1 MPNTSPKWEE
11 SLRDLESEFR
21 RLVQALDLIVALD
34 RKIFQTSFDLDALLE
49 EMLKGLRDLVGA
61 EYAQVLLRRG
71 PALVIVHSTQSIDKG
86 LAFRIEECVCGV
98 ALAEH
103 RTVSSGNVER
113 DFPERYQWILGRRAD
128 NKMVSEVAV
137 PIYAHIADEAQTA
150 DESDQIVAGVINIES
165 PLPDAF
171 HVSQIELVEK
181 FALQAGAAINNAR
194 IHTGL
199 ALTLRLAENIK
210 SLSQEPGKA
219 LRSTLENLSVLF
231 QEGVI
236 VQFLIYDQAADSL
249 IIESSTVEG
258 TEGQSVLVGDS
269 FSGLVIQGGTA
280 VRSNNVRR
288 DHPQLFKDTVGDAD
302 AGYLPTQSEL
312 AVPIKE
318 DGRIVG
324 VLNVESPD
332 NDAFSRYD
340 EYMLTVIASNASV
353 WTRIH
358 KSKSILALEK
368 MATVGNIAG
377 HLIHTLNSGLLPLE
391 LIAKNLEQIGSD
403 SDQVIKDKLRAQID
417 WLKSV
422 APSIDES
429 INKLQDMYDGARVIH
444 ENVNVNQ
451 LARRV
456 VADLVTRKEL
466 QIRWELDEKMPNLRV
481 SPGIYHVFWN
491 LISNAQ
497 AAIKDGQGGELTVG
511 TKIVYGRY
519 TNQIEAFELWVY
531 DNGQGVPEDKLKQ
544 IFQLDYSSK
553 AGRKTGYGLWW
564 VDTFVDRWE
573 GNRTIESEVGRGT
586 KIRIWFPLTPE
597 GVAARIEE
605 DGKDV

>member
-71 PALVIVHSTQSIDKG
+71 PALVVVHSTQATDKG

-103 RTVSSGNVER
+103 RTVSSGNVES
-113 DFPERYQWILGRRAD
+113 DFPERYQWILGREEEH
-128 NKMVSEVAV
+128 KMVSEVAV
-137 PIYAHIADEAQTA
+137 PIYAHIEDDARAA

-165 PLPDAF
+165 PLPNAF

-199 ALTLRLAENIK
+199 ALTLRLAEDIK
-210 SLSQEPGKA
+210 SLSQDPDKA
-219 LRSTLENLSVLF
+219 LRSTLEHLSVLF

-236 VQFLIYDQAADSL
+236 VQFLIYDRASDSL
-249 IIESSTVEG
+249 VIESSTVEG
-258 TEGQSVLVGDS
+258 TEGKSVLVTDS
-269 FSGLVIQGGTA
+269 FSGLVIQRGTA

-288 DHPQLFKDTVGDAD
+288 DHPQLFKDTVGDA
-302 AGYLPTQSEL
+302 GFEPTQSEL

-318 DGRIVG
+318 DGRIIG

-391 LIAKNLEQIGSD
+391 LIAKNLEQIASEG
-403 SDQVIKDKLRAQID
+403 DQIIQDKLKAQIE

-429 INKLQDMYDGARVIH
+429 INKLQDMYAGARIVD

-456 VADLVTRKEL
+456 VEDLVTRKEL
-466 QIRWELDEKMPNLRV
+466 QLRWELDENMPNLRV

-497 AAIKDGQGGELTVG
+497 AAIKDGQAGELTVG
-511 TKIVYGRY
+511 TKIVFGRY

-531 DNGQGVPEDKLKQ
+531 DNGHGVPEDMLQQ

-564 VDTFVDRWE
+564 VDTFIDRWE
-573 GNRTIESEVGRGT
+573 GKRRIESEVGHGT
-586 KIRIWFPLTPE
+586 KIRIWFPLTRE
-597 GVAARIEE
+597 GVAAQIEE
-605 DGKDV
+605 DGKDG